1 MPMLVHRFT
10 KRMQMN
16 QTRRD
21 VVRQGSIVA
30 LLMAAGLLRP
40 GDVCAAD
47 WNPAAFEIKKLE
59 DLVTLLGGEPAT
71 ASDAIAIN
79 APDIAENGAVV
90 PITVSSA
97 VPGTDAIS
105 ILVEK
110 NPNVLAAA
118 FEIPAGTLPEI
129 NTRVK
134 MAQTSNL
141 FVLVRAAG
149 KYFYAAK
156 EIKITLGGCGG

>member
-1 MPMLVHRFT
+1 MI
-10 KRMQMN
+10 

-21 VVRQGSIVA
+21 VMRHGGIVA

-40 GDVCAAD
+40 GNVCAAD
-47 WNPAAFEIKKLE
+47 WNQAAFEIKKLE

-71 ASDAIAIN
+71 VSDAININ

-141 FVLVRAAG
+141 FVLVRAGG

>member
-1 MPMLVHRFT
+1 
-10 KRMQMN
+10 MN

-21 VVRQGSIVA
+21 VMRQGGIVA

-47 WNPAAFEIKKLE
+47 WNQAAFEIKKLE
-59 DLVTLLGGEPAT
+59 DLITLLGGEPAT
-71 ASDAIAIN
+71 VSDAININ

-90 PITVSSA
+90 PITVSST

-141 FVLVRAAG
+141 FVLVRAGG

>member
-1 MPMLVHRFT
+1 MPMLAHRPT
-10 KRMQMN
+10 NRKPMI

-21 VVRQGSIVA
+21 VMRHGGIVA

-47 WNPAAFEIKKLE
+47 WNQAAFEIKKLE

-71 ASDAIAIN
+71 VSDAININ

-141 FVLVRAAG
+141 FVLVRAGG

>member
-1 MPMLVHRFT
+1 
-10 KRMQMN
+10 MN

-21 VVRQGSIVA
+21 VMRQGGIVA
-30 LLMAAGLLRP
+30 LLMAAGFLRP
-40 GDVCAAD
+40 GDVRAAD

-59 DLVTLLGGEPAT
+59 DLVALLGGEPAT
-71 ASDAIAIN
+71 TSDAININ

-118 FEIPAGTLPEI
+118 FEMPAGTLAEI

-141 FVLVRAAG
+141 FVLVRAGG

>member
-1 MPMLVHRFT
+1 MPVLAHRRT
-10 KRMQMN
+10 KRKRVN

-21 VVRQGSIVA
+21 VMRQGSIAA
-30 LLMAAGLLRP
+30 LLMAAGFLRP
-40 GDVCAAD
+40 DDARAAD

-59 DLVTLLGGEPAT
+59 ELVTLLGGEPAT
-71 ASDAIAIN
+71 TSDAIVIN

-90 PITVSSA
+90 PVTVSST

-105 ILVEK
+105 ILIEK

-118 FEIPAGTLPEI
+118 FEIPAGTLAEI

-141 FVLVRAAG
+141 FVLVRAGG